1 MMVTFNNTH
10 LLIWTK
16 IFLPYIWPRN
26 KFRLQLHMVGVGL
39 CIISIRVLNVLTPRQ
54 LGLLVDSLGHTGT
67 TRPFIELSIYILLA
81 ALESHIGI
89 RALRTYLW
97 LPVENNAY
105 QSIDCASYNHIMSL
119 SSDFHDAKQSGELYT
134 SMQQGRSVIELL
146 ETLLYR
152 IVPMFMDLFI
162 ACIFVYYLF
171 DAYMVLIVTSTMVLY
186 LWASIYFTML
196 NASARRQQLV
206 SVRRAYQV
214 LFDTMGGWRTVS
226 YFNRLRHAQD
236 TYSSA
241 TALYIEARRRSQ
253 LLYYLTDGMQS
264 MVLDIGLFGACFYA
278 VYQVIYKEHNVG
290 QFVTL
295 FTYWANL
302 AGGFDFFQ
310 LEPQN

>member
-1 MMVTFNNTH
+1 
-10 LLIWTK
+10 
-16 IFLPYIWPRN
+16 
-26 KFRLQLHMVGVGL
+26 MVGVGL
-39 CIISIRVLNVLTPRQ
+39 CIVSIRVLNFLTPCQ
-54 LGLLVDSLGHTGT
+54 LGLLVNSLGHTGT

-105 QSIDCASYNHIMSL
+105 QSIDCTSYNHIMSL

-134 SMQQGRSVIELL
+134 SMQQGRSVVELL

-152 IVPMFMDLFI
+152 IVPMVMDLVI

-196 NASARRQQLV
+196 NASAQREQLV

-226 YFNRLRHAQD
+226 YFNRLQHAQD
-236 TYSSA
+236 NYSSA
-241 TALYIEARRRSQ
+241 TALSIEARRRSQ
-253 LLYYLTDGMQS
+253 LLYCLTDGMQS
-264 MVLDIGLFGACFYA
+264 MVLDVGLFGACFYA

-302 AGGFDFFQ
+302 AGRLHHSQ
-310 LEPQN
+310 LKSQN